1 MTPPVLQAHV
11 PVWLVG
17 GWVSVALFFFSI
29 FFFSFSGYPLLG
41 LTGPV
46 QKQIDLAHAELVT

>member
-17 GWVSVALFFFSI
+17 GWVSVALFFFP
-29 FFFSFSGYPLLG
+29 FFFFLLVDT
-41 LTGPV
+41 LCW
-46 QKQIDLAHAELVT
+46 D